1 MAYCSLYEVDIQ
13 CDSKGLTALSGLMS
27 RTAEG
32 LHGKPVTFKIIIII
46 MKIIYIAPNPL
57 KGSRRFTKS
66 VTATLHHKS
75 STIKYKHI
83 HSSCIL
89 MNQKKLKYK
98 DGS

>member
-1 MAYCSLYEVDIQ
+1 
-13 CDSKGLTALSGLMS
+13 MS
-27 RTAEG
+27 EPYSNTNSILILKLIRLILIIIIT
-32 LHGKPVTFKIIIII
+32 IIIII
-46 MKIIYIAPNPL
+46 MMKIIYIAPNPL

-66 VTATLHHKS
+66 VIATLNHKS
-75 STIKYKHI
+75 STIKYKQI

>member
-1 MAYCSLYEVDIQ
+1 MKSVIDCRSILCPNVCLSQFFLI
-13 CDSKGLTALSGLMS
+13 KVALWM
-27 RTAEG
+27 
-32 LHGKPVTFKIIIII
+32 IINII

-57 KGSRRFTKS
+57 KGSRRFKKS

-83 HSSCIL
+83 HFSCIL

-98 DGS
+98 DGT